1 VESSIER
8 SLVRRS
14 RLHPYVIEHT
24 MQMLIGRCNSMQLHL
39 RHDRRR
45 AQREFGGLVERVALD
60 ILRRNRENYA
70 L

>member
-1 VESSIER
+1 VQR
-8 SLVRRS
+8 A

-24 MQMLIGRCNSMQLHL
+24 MQMLLQRCSSMHLQL

-45 AQREFGGLVERVALD
+45 AQRDLGGLVERIALG
-60 ILRRNRENYA
+60 ILKRNRETYA